1 MTNSL
6 HILRGVSSG
15 LVNSDD
21 APYGASSCRFTVGYG
36 SFPDKPSVSDGEEAA
51 INPDQSSEAP
61 ATVRQHRWAVRAAGL
76 FDGREWH
83 TGRSLVVIDGD
94 TITDVD
100 TSGAEPPSDLDVTDL
115 GRATLLPG
123 LIDAHVHL
131 AFNPQNRT
139 QEGLADRDAGQIA
152 DHVRQS
158 ARAHLRAGVTT
169 VRDLGDRDYAAV
181 RLRDQPAD
189 PADPLPQ
196 VLASGPP
203 ITRTQGHCWYLGGE
217 ADDQAAVADIIAR
230 HVEHGVDLI
239 KVMATGGVTT
249 PGWGPHQSQYTRADL
264 TEATEAAH
272 RHGRPITLHA
282 HGAQGI
288 ADAVAAGADGI
299 EHGSFFTES
308 GLAPDWTTVAA
319 IAEAGV
325 FLGATEALLP
335 DGVMLNPQMRER
347 LEQRSANFVRMHAE
361 GVRLVCCSDAG
372 LAPRKPHGVLPRGV
386 VHLVSVG
393 MSVTDALASVTT
405 VAAEA
410 CGIADRTGRVHP
422 GYRADLIAVPDDP
435 WQRVQS
441 LLDVRAVIR
450 AGQLIGPPSLCQRS
464 PIER

>member
-1 MTNSL
+1 MMAL
-6 HILRGVSSG
+6 G
-15 LVNSDD
+15 
-21 APYGASSCRFTVGYG
+21 GASSCRFTVGYG

-83 TGRSLVVIDGD
+83 PGRSLVVIDGD

-131 AFNPQNRT
+131 AFKPQDRT

-264 TEATEAAH
+264 TA
-272 RHGRPITLHA
+272 
-282 HGAQGI
+282 
-288 ADAVAAGADGI
+288 ADAVAAGAN
-299 EHGSFFTES
+299 
-308 GLAPDWTTVAA
+308 
-319 IAEAGV
+319 AGPR
-325 FLGATEALLP
+325 LGTRYGPIPAR
-335 DGVMLNPQMRER
+335 DR
-347 LEQRSANFVRMHAE
+347 
-361 GVRLVCCSDAG
+361 
-372 LAPRKPHGVLPRGV
+372 
-386 VHLVSVG
+386 
-393 MSVTDALASVTT
+393 SVTRPKTRSLPSGTPSTRATT
-405 VAAEA
+405 TSPPQ
-410 CGIADRTGRVHP
+410 RRP
-422 GYRADLIAVPDDP
+422 GCWCRHLGESD
-435 WQRVQS
+435 
-441 LLDVRAVIR
+441 
-450 AGQLIGPPSLCQRS
+450 GPRL
-464 PIER
+464 